1 MKNHMAERLI
11 SLCLTAVFMT
21 TPIMT
26 AQAQE
31 AAGSTDAGDVAVVDV
46 VSGETLDD
54 KELDKDLAQTIDKD
68 VAEFQEMGLI
78 DISDEFVASVDEEG
92 EVTYELKAGEY
103 ENTISV
109 LQNDKSAVKLS
120 VEQDDITNEFIIN
133 ADGTMILD
141 GNEID
146 FGEVETEIVE
156 DNIQEDSAEGGIAPM
171 ASNVINR
178 LTPTCPYGK
187 ASDYTYKLGS
197 KSNKS
202 LYLQNEIIKISFT
215 VFIPIISKQ
224 LGVPKVL
231 GNAVKNFYYT
241 MRKKDPHSKYMSYK
255 VTNYAHKNYK
265 NTYIKPVKLYG
276 FKSNYTWYTKAS
288 YKGTAVKETLYQ
300 TKQMN

>member
-1 MKNHMAERLI
+1 MKNHMVKRLI

-31 AAGSTDAGDVAVVDV
+31 AAGSTNAGDVAVVDAA
-46 VSGETLDD
+46 SGETLDD

-68 VAEFQEMGLI
+68 VAEFQEIGLI
-78 DISDEFVASVDEEG
+78 DISDEFVASVDEDG

-120 VEQDDITNEFIIN
+120 VEQDDITNELIMN

-146 FGEVETEIVE
+146 FGGVETEIVE
-156 DNIQEDSAEGGIAPM
+156 GDIQEDSAEGGIAPM

-178 LTPTCPYGK
+178 LTKTCPYGK

-202 LYLQNEIIKISFT
+202 LNLQKKIESVSFSVFSTIICKALGISGLAGT
-215 VFIPIISKQ
+215 AVHVF
-224 LGVPKVL
+224 
-231 GNAVKNFYYT
+231 YDT
-241 MRKKDPHSKYMSYK
+241 MKKKDPHSKYMSYK